1 MLHFLRVLL
10 CLIPI
15 NGAFCRWL
23 LDSHRITQLT
33 WAQSQPRALPG
44 HRLPQAAAAEGAG
57 SGSQCRGRSAGVPVR
72 PHTPAGRHT
81 PPVSP
86 GLPDLAA
93 FPGRRPGPCISPLFL
108 HE

>member
-33 WAQSQPRALPG
+33 WARSQPRALPG

-57 SGSQCRGRSAGVPVR
+57 SGSQCRGRRAPSHA
-72 PHTPAGRHT
+72 
-81 PPVSP
+81 
-86 GLPDLAA
+86 
-93 FPGRRPGPCISPLFL
+93 RRPAHPARVPPPP
-108 HE
+108 

>member
-33 WAQSQPRALPG
+33 WARSQPRALPG
-44 HRLPQAAAAEGAG
+44 HPFPVTGCPRRRQQRELAQ
-57 SGSQCRGRSAGVPVR
+57 GRSAGVAVR

-86 GLPDLAA
+86 RFPDLAA

>member
-33 WAQSQPRALPG
+33 WARSQLA
-44 HRLPQAAAAEGAG
+44 Q
-57 SGSQCRGRSAGVPVR
+57 GRSAGVAVR